1 MRQKFITKCARFFII
16 KCDNFITKCDTYYKM
31 RRLLQIAAVHTLLR
45 KSKQTYYDKYFDANC
60 NNSKSTLK
68 GIKSLISLK
77 AVAFGTFS

>member
-1 MRQKFITKCARFFII
+1 
-16 KCDNFITKCDTYYKM
+16 M